1 MPVRIVCPHCLQ
13 PLRLPEELYEGPVQ
27 CPCCRGGIAL
37 RWHPRGLG
45 RVTTSEPRGV
55 LSALGQARRCRF
67 CGAALAEAAANCPA
81 CGEQL

>member
-1 MPVRIVCPHCLQ
+1 MPVRIVCPHCQQ

-27 CPCCRGGIAL
+27 CPRCRGGIAL
-37 RWHPRGLG
+37 RWHPRGLT
-45 RVTTSEPRGV
+45 RLTPSELPGV

-67 CGAALAEAAANCPA
+67 CGTALPGAAMKCPV